1 MPAEDEQNLSKV
13 SCDLGLFEEYVKRF
27 LGECEGMLTR
37 EEIGHLT
44 FGAKIMTLECGIRF
58 LSDYLQEDIYFKIHR
73 PDHNLNQRPASV
85 QAGADMEE
93 KWVRCSQIVA
103 RYALSGTKKRIIL

>member
-13 SCDLGLFEEYVKRF
+13 SCDLGLFEEYVKGF
-27 LGECEGMLTR
+27 LGECGDMLTR
-37 EEIGHLT
+37 EEIEYLA

-85 QAGADMEE
+85 QAGG
-93 KWVRCSQIVA
+93 
-103 RYALSGTKKRIIL
+103 RYGGKMGQM